1 MAKEGYKVCAK
12 CKTEQSV
19 TQFCK
24 SSKAADGLQSY
35 CRVCSSASSNWSHG
49 QKRSDMQDL
58 RKTMDEGELE
68 YRYAVTKMKRKHE
81 KEFANLKKKYET
93 GGFSASDEPEGS
105 GGTPAAAYT
114 GGLGGRVARA
124 TEDRLAI
131 MRQAQKLRAMVDNN
145 GETDKQEESGTA

>member
-68 YRYAVTKMKRKHE
+68 YRYAAAKMKRKHE
-81 KEFANLKKKYET
+81 KELANLKKKYEMGT
-93 GGFSASDEPEGS
+93 LGDPEAS
-105 GGTPAAAYT
+105 GGTYT
-114 GGLGGRVARA
+114 GGLGGRVARV